1 MTQEDLAEKMGV
13 SRQTIAKW
21 ENGESVPNVVKC
33 NELAEIFDIELQ
45 SVASLF
51 LNLKDQDSFKPKDKY
66 IFEKCIVKDSKII
79 IPDEAMAIFNIKN
92 GDELIMVGDIKQ
104 GIALFPAA
112 VSDFMF
118 FILHINNHP
127 KSNNNHF
134 TTFNSNIHR
143 KSFFHNPIT
152 V

>member
-66 IFEKCIVKDSKII
+66 IFEKY
-79 IPDEAMAIFNIKN
+79 EFF
-92 GDELIMVGDIKQ
+92 LL
-104 GIALFPAA
+104 GIW
-112 VSDFMF
+112 
-118 FILHINNHP
+118 
-127 KSNNNHF
+127 
-134 TTFNSNIHR
+134 
-143 KSFFHNPIT
+143 
-152 V
+152 